1 MYSYLWKFEEIV
13 LTKLLPLCQYSRHHL
28 IGLQKVTSSKK
39 VSKVKELNFF
49 SIANKVHAVD
59 SIKVMSIVVY

>member
-1 MYSYLWKFEEIV
+1 MRPLPPIPTEEAGQS
-13 LTKLLPLCQYSRHHL
+13 KD
-28 IGLQKVTSSKK
+28 KKTSSKK